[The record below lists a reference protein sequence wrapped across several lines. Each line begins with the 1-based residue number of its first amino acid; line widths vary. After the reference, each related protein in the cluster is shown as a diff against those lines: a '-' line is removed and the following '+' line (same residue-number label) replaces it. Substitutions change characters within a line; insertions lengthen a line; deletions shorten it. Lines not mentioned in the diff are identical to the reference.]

1 VGVPLAAF
9 ERDGLKA
16 TLKKAGLFSE
26 DVDRPD
32 LLFWRFETQDA
43 VPVGFGGLEI
53 YDSDAEIDRGIRG
66 DLDRLGVAQEPA
78 RGEIFRRDALLRS
91 LVILPPLRR
100 KGFGAAIVAALELE
114 ARLLGCRAI
123 YLQATDTLFFVR
135 LGYRVAKP
143 DEVPASIAA
152 SRQFKQQAVSLGEA
166 MVKNLA

>member
-1 VGVPLAAF
+1 VPLAVF

-16 TLKKAGLFSE
+16 ALKKAGLFSE
-26 DVDRPD
+26 DVERPD

-53 YDSDAEIDRGIRG
+53 YDNDVEIDEGMRG
-66 DLDRLGVAQEPA
+66 DLDRLGISRDAA
-78 RGEIFRRDALLRS
+78 LTEIFGRDALLRS

-100 KGFGAAIVAALELE
+100 KGFGAAIVVALELE

-123 YLQATDTLFFVR
+123 YLQATDTGFFVR
-135 LGYRVAKP
+135 LGYSGCRP
-143 DEVPASIAA
+143 GEVPASIAA
-152 SRQFKQQAVSLGEA
+152 SREFKQQAASLGEA